1 MIRLWVGFLF
11 FFFSPVIWEQIGD
24 IGEKGPESQD
34 FCPWVSEI
42 RSCFKAR
49 VMPLGLLW
57 GELAQWFVEKEPAI
71 AISVFMSSTNT
82 GYIHPL
88 GKIRLLNT
96 RLIFLQKPS
105 KTNHPAT
112 KGHRFLQMQQSK
124 KLSCHLFSH
133 LFNKYLLNTYPLQRF
148 KKKKKW
154 SQWPCQVK
162 VGERITEMDKLQPI

>member
-1 MIRLWVGFLF
+1 MIRLWVDCFIF
-11 FFFSPVIWEQIGD
+11 FPPVIWEKIGD

-71 AISVFMSSTNT
+71 AISVFMSSTNI

-124 KLSCHLFSH
+124 KLSCHLFTH
-133 LFNKYLLNTYPLQRF
+133 LFNKYLECPPPVPAAQGMRPTPLGRAE
-148 KKKKKW
+148 KCLP
-154 SQWPCQVK
+154 SQTWHPAV
-162 VGERITEMDKLQPI
+162 